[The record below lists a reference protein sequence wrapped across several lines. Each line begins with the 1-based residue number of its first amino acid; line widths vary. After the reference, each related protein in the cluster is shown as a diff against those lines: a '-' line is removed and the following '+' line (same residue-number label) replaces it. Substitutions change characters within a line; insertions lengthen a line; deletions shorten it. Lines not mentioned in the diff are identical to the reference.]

1 LSLEQE
7 NVILK
12 RSFLSLYKQIALLKK
27 EKEDLL
33 RKYEQ
38 QRSEFKSVKMMNK
51 YLLEKEYNNN

>member
-1 LSLEQE
+1 MSLEQE

-51 YLLEKEYNNN
+51 YLLEKEYNSN

>member
-51 YLLEKEYNNN
+51 YLLEKEYNSN